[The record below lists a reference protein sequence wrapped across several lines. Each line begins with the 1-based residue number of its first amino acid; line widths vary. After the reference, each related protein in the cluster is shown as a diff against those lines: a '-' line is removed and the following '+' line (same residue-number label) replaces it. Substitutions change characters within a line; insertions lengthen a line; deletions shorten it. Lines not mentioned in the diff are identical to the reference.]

1 MTGNLLVQS
10 APALGVLVD
19 LPLGVLMWA
28 ALLRFLLTIFIKED
42 SRLGLMRVLNA
53 VVMPPTRAAMMVA
66 PRWVID
72 RASPLYLAFLL
83 FCARYYVLP
92 LAVGYD
98 VPAFGA
104 MPLEELLLSVRTEIG
119 F

>member
-1 MTGNLLVQS
+1 MGKQMAEAL
-10 APALGVLVD
+10 PALGIVID
-19 LPLGVLMWA
+19 LPLGILMWA
-28 ALLRFLLTIFIKED
+28 AALRFLLSMFIKED